1 MGKTNHCSTPFEYS
15 MTFLLQS
22 SLARAIFCPSAQGHG
37 CITTSPEE
45 VHDDGQR
52 AGALLCKQAER
63 AGAVQLGEEKDLGR
77 PYSDLSVP
85 IGYLQESWRRT
96 LPECG
101 DERMVLK

>member
-22 SLARAIFCPSAQGHG
+22 SLARAIFCPSAQGQG
-37 CITTSPEE
+37 CITSPEE

-63 AGAVQLGEEKDLGR
+63 AGAVQLGEEKALGR

-85 IGYLQESWRRT
+85 IGYLQGSWRQT

-101 DERMVLK
+101 DKRMVLK

>member
-1 MGKTNHCSTPFEYS
+1 

-63 AGAVQLGEEKDLGR
+63 AGAVQLGEEKALGR

-101 DERMVLK
+101 ERMVLK